1 MPLTSPAPHRGYK
14 VIHRRLLLTLLLLAL
29 TPLAALG
36 LFCLDRINTIYN
48 EKISAGL
55 EAVTSSKHRALDTFI
70 VERVAQIKTLAF
82 THPYAELSD
91 PARLSEVFSVMQN
104 NSRSFVDL
112 GIIGMDGRHVAYVG
126 PYDLHDAD
134 YADTPWFH
142 EVLRKGVYV
151 SDVFMGYR
159 HVPHF
164 IIAVLRHEGGR
175 SYIMRATIDMEA
187 IDALLRR
194 VYSGQHSDAFLVNE
208 QGVLQ
213 TDSLYH
219 GTIMG
224 KFKMP
229 PLSSARNG
237 MLTMPLDVPADKESG
252 QNLLAAMMRLDS
264 MPWVLVVVDDVG
276 ESLQPLRQLQVLILL
291 FVLLG
296 GALVSVGA
304 VLCTRRLVASLA
316 ASDQRQAHIDAR
328 MLQSSKMA
336 ALGKMAAGVAH
347 EVNNPLM
354 LIQENAGWIRD
365 LLEDE
370 KPDNMR
376 NYREILDS
384 TDKIE
389 QHVRRAKG
397 ITQRMLGFG
406 RRMNPSRTE
415 ILLNSLADQAVEMLK
430 TEAANRNIVIT
441 KEFDPHLP
449 VILSDPAQL
458 EQVFINIIDN
468 AIDAIGRDGSLR
480 IRTEVCEQGARI
492 FFADSGPGM
501 DEETLKRIFDPFFTT
516 KKVGEGTGLGLA
528 ICFTILEKLG
538 GRIEVQS
545 QVGRGTTFCITL
557 PLEPMQGP
565 QEEEIEE

>member
-219 GTIMG
+219 GKIMG

-336 ALGKMAAGVAH
+336 A
-347 EVNNPLM
+347 